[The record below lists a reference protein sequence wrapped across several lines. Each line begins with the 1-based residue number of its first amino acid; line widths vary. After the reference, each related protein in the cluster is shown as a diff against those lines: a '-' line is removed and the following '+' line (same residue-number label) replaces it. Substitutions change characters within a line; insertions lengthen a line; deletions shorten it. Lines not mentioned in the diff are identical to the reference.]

1 MGLTG
6 LKVLSLESRRAK
18 EMEALILRYGG
29 LPFMAPSVQE
39 RAIDSNADAI
49 AWADDLMAGKF
60 DLVLFTTGVGL
71 QYLRDAV
78 LTRYSAEEL
87 AAGLRNVTVAARGP
101 KPLAILHELGV
112 KPEIRLPEPNTWR
125 EMIPIVAARPER
137 RISIQEYG
145 RPNLEFTTALRD
157 LGAEVNTVSIY
168 RWELPDDIGPLKQAT
183 RRIAGRDFDVVIFTT
198 SIQLTHLLEIAT
210 NLGLADAVFDALKR
224 DLVIASVGPIMNA
237 ALEERGLAADI
248 VPDHPKMASLV
259 RATAEEARAAI
270 ARKHA
275 PIH

>member
-29 LPFMAPSVQE
+29 LPFMAASVKE

-60 DLVLFTTGVGL
+60 DLVLFTTGIGL

-87 AAGLRNVTVAARGP
+87 AAGLRKVTVAARGA

-112 KPEIRLPEPNTWR
+112 KPEIRIPEPNTWR
-125 EMIPIVAARPER
+125 EMIPIVAARSER

-145 RPNLEFTTALRD
+145 RPNLELNSALRA
-157 LGAEVNTVSIY
+157 LGADVNTVSIY

-183 RRIAGRDFDVVIFTT
+183 RRIASRDFDVVIFTT
-198 SIQLTHLLEIAT
+198 SIQLTHLLEIAA
-210 NLGLADAVFDALKR
+210 NLGLADSVFDALKR
-224 DLVIASVGPIMNA
+224 DIVIASVGPIMSA
-237 ALEERGLAADI
+237 ALEERGLPVDI
-248 VPDHPKMASLV
+248 IPDHPKMASLV
-259 RATAEEARAAI
+259 RATDDEAQSAI
-270 ARKHA
+270 ARKRA
-275 PIH
+275 LLQ

>member
-18 EMEALILRYGG
+18 EMETLILRYGG

-60 DLVLFTTGVGL
+60 DLVVFTTGVGL

-112 KPEIRLPEPNTWR
+112 KPEIRIPEPNTWR

-198 SIQLTHLLEIAT
+198 SIQLTHLLEIAA

-248 VPDHPKMASLV
+248 VPEHPKMASLV
-259 RATAEEARAAI
+259 RATAEGARAAI

>member
-6 LKVLSLESRRAK
+6 LKVLSLESRREK
-18 EMEALILRYGG
+18 EMETLILRYGG
-29 LPFMAPSVQE
+29 QPFMAPSVKE

-49 AWADDLMAGKF
+49 AWADDLIAGKF
-60 DLVLFTTGVGL
+60 DLVIFTTGIGL
-71 QYLRDAV
+71 QYLRDAI
-78 LTRYSAEEL
+78 LTRYTAEQL
-87 AAGLRNVTVAARGP
+87 GAALRGVTVAARGP

-112 KPEIRLPEPNTWR
+112 KPEIRIPEPNTWR
-125 EMIPIVAARPER
+125 EMIPILAARPER

-145 RPNLEFTTALRD
+145 RPNLEFNTALRD

-183 RRIAGRDFDVVIFTT
+183 RRIASRDFDVVIFTT
-198 SIQLTHLLEIAT
+198 SIQLTHLLEIAA

-237 ALEERGLAADI
+237 ALEERGLSADI
-248 VPDHPKMASLV
+248 VPDHPKMAALV
-259 RATAEEARAAI
+259 RATSDEAQSAI
-270 ARKHA
+270 ARKRA
-275 PIH
+275 SLQ